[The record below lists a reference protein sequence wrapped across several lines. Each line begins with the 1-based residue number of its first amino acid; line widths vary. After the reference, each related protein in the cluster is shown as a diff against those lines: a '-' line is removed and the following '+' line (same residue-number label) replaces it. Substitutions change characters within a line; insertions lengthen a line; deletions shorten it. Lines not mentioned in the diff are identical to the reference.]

1 MVSVSGST
9 TVAQKME
16 INQANAHWEG
26 VRKPFTT
33 NLGAPN
39 GTQSCDQIS
48 ILQKK
53 WLTSKCY
60 LGTSALTMKCINVY
74 QYI

>member
-9 TVAQKME
+9 TVAQKIE

-26 VRKPFTT
+26 VPKPFTT

-39 GTQSCDQIS
+39 GIQSCDQIS
-48 ILQKK
+48 ILQKNA
-53 WLTSKCY
+53 WPL
-60 LGTSALTMKCINVY
+60 NV
-74 QYI
+74 I